1 MTDVPFTRTETPV
14 LEPITMINAFT
25 VPVEE
30 SERFLRRW
38 KSNAEIMA
46 GKPGF
51 VRARLHQSL
60 INGAELRYVNVA
72 HWESGAQ
79 LEEAQKDP
87 EWYANTLQ
95 MLNDPE
101 LHIQARPSIY
111 EVVVEVEPGARLL
124 P

>member
-1 MTDVPFTRTETPV
+1 MTDVPLTRTETPV
-14 LEPITMINAFT
+14 LEPVTMINAFT

-46 GKPGF
+46 S
-51 VRARLHQSL
+51 H
-60 INGAELRYVNVA
+60 
-72 HWESGAQ
+72 
-79 LEEAQKDP
+79 
-87 EWYANTLQ
+87 ANTLR